1 MQERDFFIEK
11 PETRPA
17 HYACPRCGRRNEYQ
31 VKWVRRTKKNLPN
44 GASPKDK
51 AMHAK
56 LRDYLVRVD
65 DVLVCKTCQRKFE
78 IPSQH
83 SLIFVDDIPTGLP
96 KDDYDE

>member
-1 MQERDFFIEK
+1 MQEKDFFSEK

-17 HYACPRCGRRNEYQ
+17 QYACPRCGRRNEYQ
-31 VKWVRRTKKNLPN
+31 VRWVRRTKRALPGN
-44 GASPKDK
+44 ANPKDK
-51 AMHAK
+51 ALYAK

-65 DVLVCKTCQRKFE
+65 DMLVCKTCQRKFE